1 MEFLLFQVFWHPV
14 IDLFAFPL
22 FSPNYWEFISQRA
35 KITLLLTYWLA
46 LVQRRAGWGWVG
58 ESQLSISSVSQNNF
72 EYKSDFYLMEG
83 KFIVVFKIPCYRVI
97 MWNAAFPLNSLTV
110 VGFLFQKACQLQK
123 KACVCMYCKN
133 PHGPDSEKLFCS
145 SIRKGLHYCYFWG
158 GILQFCRWCF

>member
-22 FSPNYWEFISQRA
+22 FSPSHWEFISQWA
-35 KITLLLTYWLA
+35 KITLLLAYWLA

-58 ESQLSISSVSQNNF
+58 ESQLIISSVSENNF

-83 KFIVVFKIPCYRVI
+83 EFIVVFKIPCYRVI
-97 MWNAAFPLNSLTV
+97 IWNVAFPLNSLTV

-123 KACVCMYCKN
+123 PACTVRTLIELIVR
-133 PHGPDSEKLFCS
+133 S
-145 SIRKGLHYCYFWG
+145 YFVVA
-158 GILQFCRWCF
+158 